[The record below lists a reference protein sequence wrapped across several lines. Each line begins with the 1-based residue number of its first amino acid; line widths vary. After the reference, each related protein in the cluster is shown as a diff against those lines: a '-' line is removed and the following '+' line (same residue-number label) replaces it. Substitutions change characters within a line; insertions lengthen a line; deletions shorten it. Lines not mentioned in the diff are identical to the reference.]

1 MIRNLLLVALGGAVG
16 SVCRYLL
23 SGMNVASWPWGACIY
38 QMRSN
43 ELVFL
48 PFNPVLQPIIAF
60 YTSKLCQMLIFLWH
74 FVLLQPMTAIQLNHL
89 TDGLLLSLNP
99 GHLTVLP
106 ETPLHRLHSQDI
118 LLCLHRYRGWPG
130 RSYEN
135 HTSSSL
141 LLYVSLVPSSYFIG
155 SEQYS
160 LRPQSLQNLPIHTLS
175 NCSMAASTI
184 SGSSVR
190 MPASKFLFRGDFMP
204 IPAPVRFA
212 EPT

>member
-43 ELVFL
+43 ELTFL
-48 PFNPVLQPIIAF
+48 SFNPVLQPIIAF

-135 HTSSSL
+135 HTVSSL
-141 LLYVSLVPSSYFIG
+141 LLYVSLFPFSYFIG
-155 SEQYS
+155 SAQYS

-175 NCSMAASTI
+175 NCSMAASSI

-190 MPASKFLFRGDFMP
+190 IPASKFRFFGDFMP
-204 IPAPVRFA
+204 IPAPVRLA